1 MTSWGLTR
9 ATVRNHG
16 RSPPWSGPAFSDSQW
31 AALEAMTGSKWTPVP
46 AQPMKCRS
54 LPSQSAKPYASM
66 SGAAAWE
73 RCHLPM

>member
-16 RSPPWSGPAFSDSQW
+16 SGPDAPASRSAGLAFSVSQW
-31 AALEAMTGSKWTPVP
+31 AALEAIRGSKWTPVP

-54 LPSQSAKPYASM
+54 FPSQSAKP
-66 SGAAAWE
+66 
-73 RCHLPM
+73 